1 MPCRTFRRAA
11 FGRIASLARRCA
23 GAAIASVG
31 LMVVGQSATGQTL
44 AQSPLRSEQPLTIVV
59 TFPPGGGTDW
69 LARTLG
75 AALQDRL
82 GLPVVVENRPGASG
96 NIGARTVARAQPDG
110 HTLLMVNSS
119 FAINPG
125 VFGQLDFDPAHDFAA
140 VMNVASV
147 PSVILVPPQSP
158 FGSLD
163 DALATAS
170 AQQPLQFASCG
181 NGTPQ
186 HLAAEMLAQAR
197 SVAMQ
202 QVPYKGCGPA
212 LAAVAGNQ
220 VPMALVTAS
229 SAAKM
234 MESGMVRAL
243 AVTSPQRSAQM
254 PDIPTVA
261 EQGVPGYMV
270 QQWHGLLAPAGTPAA
285 TIAYLNQ
292 ALRAVL
298 AQPAMQDALKARGYT
313 LDISSAEDF
322 QRLLHSD
329 IQRYGRVTQS
339 LKLKMD

>member
-1 MPCRTFRRAA
+1 MPCCTFCRAA
-11 FGRIASLARRCA
+11 FGRIASVARRCA
-23 GAAIASVG
+23 AAIASVG
-31 LMVVGQSATGQTL
+31 LVVFYQPAKGAPL
-44 AQSPLRSEQPLTIVV
+44 AEAPLRSDQPLTIVV

-75 AALQDRL
+75 AALQERL

-125 VFGQLDFDPAHDFAA
+125 VFERLDFDPAQDFAA

-147 PSVILVPPQSP
+147 PSVILVPSQSP
-158 FGSLD
+158 FGNLD

-170 AQQPLQFASCG
+170 AQRPLQFASCG

-202 QVPYKGCGPA
+202 QIPYKGCGPA
-212 LAAVAGNQ
+212 LAAVVGNQ

-229 SAAKM
+229 SAAKV

-243 AVTSPQRSAQM
+243 AVTSQRRSAHM

-261 EQGVPGYMV
+261 EQGVPGYAV
-270 QQWHGLLAPAGTPAA
+270 EQWHGLLAPAGTPQA

-292 ALRAVL
+292 ELRTVL
-298 AQPAMQDALKARGYT
+298 AQSEMQSALKARGYT

-329 IQRYGRVTQS
+329 IRRYGRVTQS